1 MNRLMTLTAALL
13 LTAATATAQTG
24 AEAKVA
30 RGIAEAHAAMS
41 EMRCPYTLERK
52 VKMLA
57 DVATESGTLTYVKA
71 TRTLTLASATADTTI
86 MTPRAITTANARGR
100 NTADARRN
108 AALRQMLDI
117 VGACFTGDFAPAR
130 QAGTLT
136 TTDGGATTTM
146 TFTPKD
152 KRALR
157 HISSIELTFGND
169 DYGLRQMTVW
179 QPGGDFLRYTFG
191 RKKTTRQANRAGG
204 GI

>member
-1 MNRLMTLTAALL
+1 MAAALL
-13 LTAATATAQTG
+13 LTAATAAAQTG
-24 AEAKVA
+24 AEARVA
-30 RGIAEAHAAMS
+30 RGIAAAHAD
-41 EMRCPYTLERK
+41 MRELSCPYTLERK

-71 TRTLTLASATADTTI
+71 TRTLTLASSAADTTI
-86 MTPRAITTANARGR
+86 MTPQAITTAGARGR
-100 NTADARRN
+100 NTTDARRN
-108 AALRQMLDI
+108 AALRQMLDV
-117 VGACFTGDFAPAR
+117 VGACFTGNFTPAR

-136 TTDGGATTTM
+136 ATDSGATTTM

-152 KRALR
+152 KRTLR

-179 QPGGDFLRYTFG
+179 QPGGNFLRYTFG

>member
-1 MNRLMTLTAALL
+1 MAAALL
-13 LTAATATAQTG
+13 LTAATAAAQTG
-24 AEAKVA
+24 AEDRVA
-30 RGIAEAHAAMS
+30 RGIAAAHADMS
-41 EMRCPYTLERK
+41 ELSCPYTLERK

-71 TRTLTLASATADTTI
+71 TRTLTLASSAADTTI
-86 MTPRAITTANARGR
+86 MTPQAITTAGARGR
-100 NTADARRN
+100 NTTDARRN
-108 AALRQMLDI
+108 AAMRQMLDV
-117 VGACFTGDFAPAR
+117 VGACFTGNFAPAR

-136 TTDGGATTTM
+136 ATDSGATTTM

-179 QPGGDFLRYTFG
+179 QPGGNFLRYTFG
-191 RKKTTRQANRAGG
+191 RKKTTRRANRAGG